1 VRTPENFLSEVSEM
15 LRTRVLWEAGKEA
28 WVRLRDLQVAEWKMK
43 RTGYSA
49 SRVADRVCEFCLA
62 LLTVERKGEDAD
74 EVAEWAIRLADA
86 VAALERLRVLL
97 LLTGKPE
104 SIRLSADEVEAL
116 QKLLVGRLPSE

>member
-1 VRTPENFLSEVSEM
+1 M
-15 LRTRVLWEAGKEA
+15 LRTRVLWEAGNEA

-49 SRVADRVCEFCLA
+49 CRVADRICEFCLA
-62 LLTVERKGEDAD
+62 LLTVERKGEDTD

-86 VAALERLRVLL
+86 AAALERLRVLL

>member
-1 VRTPENFLSEVSEM
+1 MGEVSEM

-62 LLTVERKGEDAD
+62 LLTVERKSEDTE
-74 EVAEWAIRLADA
+74 EVAEWAMRLADA
-86 VAALERLRVLL
+86 AAALERLKVLL

-104 SIRLSADEVEAL
+104 NICLSAEEVETL
-116 QKLLVGRLPSE
+116 KNLLVGRLPSE